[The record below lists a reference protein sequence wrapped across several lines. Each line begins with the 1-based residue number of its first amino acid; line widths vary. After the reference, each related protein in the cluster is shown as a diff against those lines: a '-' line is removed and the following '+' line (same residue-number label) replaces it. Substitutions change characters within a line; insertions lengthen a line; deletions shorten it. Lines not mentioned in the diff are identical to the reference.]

1 MDYGITSLYELQQLQ
16 EEKAHDWEKIE
27 PNKIE
32 NNLFLIKIKVGKKK
46 KEENEDY
53 VLKNY
58 MNFFFFF

>member
-32 NNLFLIKIKVGKKK
+32 NNLFLIKIKVEKKK
-46 KEENEDY
+46 EEENEDY